1 MPAAAGARYESK
13 APQNAVLTK
22 RKALYTGNREK
33 GSPAAVLRSAAA
45 LTLCGKG
52 GEMTKEEYLEFC
64 GNLGGAVLDSPFSDD
79 FESVVAR
86 HSAGRKWF
94 ALVMKLG
101 EKWVVNLK
109 CNPLEADFLRKIY
122 EGVIPAYHMNKTHWN
137 TVFLDSDVPRAE
149 IERMTLSSFELTEK
163 KSRARK
169 KREISPK

>member
-1 MPAAAGARYESK
+1 M
-13 APQNAVLTK
+13 
-22 RKALYTGNREK
+22 
-33 GSPAAVLRSAAA
+33 LRSAAA

-52 GEMTKEEYLEFC
+52 EEMTKEEYLEFC
-64 GNLGGAVLDSPFSDD
+64 RNLGGAVLDSPFSDD

-109 CNPLEADFLRKIY
+109 CEPLEADFLRKIY
-122 EGVIPAYHMNKTHWN
+122 KGVIPAYHMNKTHWN